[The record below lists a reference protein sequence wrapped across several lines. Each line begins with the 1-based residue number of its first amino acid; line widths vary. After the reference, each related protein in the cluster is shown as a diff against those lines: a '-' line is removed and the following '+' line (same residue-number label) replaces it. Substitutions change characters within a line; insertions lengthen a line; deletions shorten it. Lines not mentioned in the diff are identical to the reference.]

1 MEYYKRIHAES
12 VWRQGRTGRGTG
24 IALLDTGCA
33 AHPDLE
39 GRVKGFM
46 DFVHPFSSSACYDDN
61 GHGTHIAGILAGNG
75 RMSGGRYRGMAPGAD
90 LTVLKVLDR
99 QGGGRIADLV
109 QALRWLSLHAGQYGI
124 RIVNISVGGT
134 GQENEAENALL
145 LTEVER
151 LWDQG
156 LVVVAAAGNNGP
168 APGSVT
174 TPGVSCRIITVG
186 CSQAESSDSFHEVE
200 RAARFSGRGPAKGCA
215 VKPEI
220 LAPGLDVV
228 SCCPQSGRR
237 RSWYTAKSGTSM
249 AVPMV
254 SGAIALLLEK
264 YPAYSNVDVKRKLQE
279 SSMPLAGDGQGWGEL
294 RVDRLLE

>member
-1 MEYYKRIHAES
+1 MEYYKQIHAEP
-12 VWRQGRTGRGTG
+12 VWQQGWTGHGVG

-33 AHPDLE
+33 FHPDLD
-39 GRVKGFM
+39 GRVRIFM
-46 DFVHPFSSSACYDDN
+46 DFVHPFSSSTCYDDN

-75 RMSGGRYRGMAPGAD
+75 RMSGGRYRGMAPGED
-90 LTVLKVLDR
+90 LMVLKVLDC
-99 QGGGRIADLV
+99 QGGGRIKDMV
-109 QALRWLSLHAGQYGI
+109 RALQWLGLHARQYGI

-134 GQENEAENALL
+134 GQENAAENTLL

-168 APGSVT
+168 EPGSVT
-174 TPGVSCRIITVG
+174 TPGVSRKIITVG
-186 CSQAESSDSFHEVE
+186 CSQAEDFRGFPEMESV
-200 RAARFSGRGPAKGCA
+200 ARFSGRGPTEDCV

-220 LAPGLDVV
+220 LAPGSEVI
-228 SCCPQSGRR
+228 SCCPPIGRR
-237 RSWYTAKSGTSM
+237 RSWYTVKSGTSM

-264 YPAYSNVDVKRKLQE
+264 YPAYSNVDVKLKLRE
-279 SSMPLAGDGQGWGEL
+279 SSRPLAGEGQGWGEL
-294 RVDRLLE
+294 RVDRLME